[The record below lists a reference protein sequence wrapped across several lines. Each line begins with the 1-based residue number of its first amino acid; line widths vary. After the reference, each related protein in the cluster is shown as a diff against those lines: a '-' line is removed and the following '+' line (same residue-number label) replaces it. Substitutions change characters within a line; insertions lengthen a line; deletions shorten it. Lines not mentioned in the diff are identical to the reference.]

1 MSSPILTIDVAHPPR
16 HADEVER
23 EIVSAVARIASSP
36 SLRLLKIVHG
46 YGSSGK
52 GGATREVVRGWAFR
66 HRQKYR
72 AIIEGGRYSLFE
84 PTVQELRK
92 EIGNF
97 PDPDLEAQNEGILVL
112 WIK

>member
-1 MSSPILTIDVAHPPR
+1 
-16 HADEVER
+16 VER
-23 EIVSAVARIASSP
+23 ELVSAAARVSSSP

-66 HRQKYR
+66 HRQRYR
-72 AIIEGGRYSLFE
+72 AIIEGERYSLFE
-84 PTVQELRK
+84 PAVQEARK
-92 EIGNF
+92 EIGDF
-97 PDPDLEAQNEGILVL
+97 QDPDLGAHNAGILVL